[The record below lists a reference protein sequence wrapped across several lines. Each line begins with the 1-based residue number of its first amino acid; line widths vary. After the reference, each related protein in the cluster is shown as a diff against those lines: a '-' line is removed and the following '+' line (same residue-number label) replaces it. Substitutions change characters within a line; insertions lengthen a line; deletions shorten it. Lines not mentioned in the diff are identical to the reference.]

1 MSDESFDDALTPWS
15 TLSGV
20 AAARVR
26 PLGRAIQAR
35 LAVPGSK
42 SLSNRA
48 LILAAMAE
56 GTTNLSGLLLS
67 DDTYW
72 CADALRRL
80 GAQVAVN
87 SMAAT
92 IRGIGR
98 RRPRPEG
105 PIHVGSSGTLARF
118 LPPFLAAACRC
129 RAPSPPC
136 RRPRS
141 PRRAGAAHQR
151 TNTYR
156 RYATSRAAR
165 ACRTGP

>member
-26 PLGRAIQAR
+26 PLGRAIEAR

-80 GAQVAVN
+80 
-87 SMAAT
+87 
-92 IRGIGR
+92 IGILDAE
-98 RRPRPEG
+98 EG
-105 PIHVGSSGTLARF
+105 ENVDVEGHPALVV
-118 LPPFLAAACRC
+118 
-129 RAPSPPC
+129 
-136 RRPRS
+136 
-141 PRRAGAAHQR
+141 
-151 TNTYR
+151 
-156 RYATSRAAR
+156 SRV
-165 ACRTGP
+165 

>member
-1 MSDESFDDALTPWS
+1 MATDRDLPLLCGTMSDENFDDAPTPWS

-26 PLGRAIQAR
+26 PLGRAIDAQ

-56 GTTNLSGLLLS
+56 GTTSLSGLLLS

-80 GAQVAVN
+80 GVEIAVDG
-87 SMAAT
+87 MAAT
-92 IRGIGR
+92 
-98 RRPRPEG
+98 
-105 PIHVGSSGTLARF
+105 V
-118 LPPFLAAACRC
+118 C
-129 RAPSPPC
+129 
-136 RRPRS
+136 
-141 PRRAGAAHQR
+141 
-151 TNTYR
+151 
-156 RYATSRAAR
+156 
-165 ACRTGP
+165 

>member
-56 GTTNLSGLLLS
+56 GTTNLSGL
-67 DDTYW
+67 
-72 CADALRRL
+72 
-80 GAQVAVN
+80 
-87 SMAAT
+87 
-92 IRGIGR
+92 
-98 RRPRPEG
+98 
-105 PIHVGSSGTLARF
+105 
-118 LPPFLAAACRC
+118 
-129 RAPSPPC
+129 
-136 RRPRS
+136 
-141 PRRAGAAHQR
+141 
-151 TNTYR
+151 
-156 RYATSRAAR
+156 
-165 ACRTGP
+165 